1 MQSGSIN
8 QPPKQQVQRKQPQ
21 GAEVAKN
28 QGQETVQAPENQ
40 AVEQQAPQEQAA
52 PTEKVAFG
60 AVMDVSPEA
69 LQVTDDGKGGYESE
83 MTLAFVK
90 KSDRERLEKEGAIF
104 PEVGQAVL
112 GDGIGADGSLEVVSN
127 YDTENPTSK
136 NIGASIE
143 VDKSLLQADETGA
156 RPIDSHRPIFLAD
169 GEDVLP
175 ADKKAVDRTSNV
187 IPQGYTGTLS
197 TSRAGQKTE
206 SKRIL
211 ANNITKTLGTFSGSS
226 MAGFPMPFISNYAPI
241 LALGSAGFAFNQNM
255 EARKTAQDQIGYL
268 DSQQKKSTNDM
279 VELADEMVGQGTY
292 KVSAKAHRKRLET
305 QLRQANLQLGSAGLL
320 ALAGGTSIVGSLANA
335 GVAGFAGMAGAA
347 AATPFLAGASVLM
360 GNGAMVFNSLAE
372 LKDLSKER
380 AELKALQ
387 DNGETHVDRVVEF
400 MNQIQDPNTGKVVAK
415 RPEALG
421 DEPVKMPISER
432 LKQIDKEMRTQRFMA
447 AAFSGSAA
455 TIGSM
460 LTGIGTMS
468 VVGPLSLAPAAAVGG
483 VQSAIRLKALNGEK
497 KELLE
502 AQKNGETM
510 IMQDIQQ
517 NDGSWKKE
525 SVPIST
531 LLAENK
537 KEANKHKLIITAAG
551 TFGAGVGLTL
561 GAGMSLAAASPLLLV
576 PLAVGAMLFPDKV
589 KAFANKVKDFLSGTL
604 GELGQSARAV
614 KKETGKEADKFAG
627 SLDEKLAGLKES
639 NPELFAPRDESS
651 IPFKK
656 DKPGGYF
663 TELKEMA
670 KGYATA
676 DSSMERHER
685 LREINSWIERAPD
698 AAKPGLRLFQEELT
712 NMSMN
717 VEAQWLAR
725 DIAMEM
731 KTPITEKVVS
741 DDRVKARISELKFPT
756 DNIRDQYEESLY
768 IENSPQKSQNLHQ
781 QSQAGDR
788 DASRKL
794 ARAEVFKAARIL
806 ALKERN
812 LGVDLYTRYVDAIQQ
827 PEDQDNLELLIKEV
841 GYKQQVAVTGEEI
854 EQVSAAHRTLSTPL
868 QLAPENPQPHQQKL
882 GGAVEEMKK
891 ADPEAAAKFL
901 EADAKISNPETFK
914 GMNAQ
919 EALAE
924 RTKLN
929 AVYQAA
935 RRDLKKSAPDALK
948 TYQEADE
955 KLRTLAR
962 MEPQQQVQT
971 AVALQ
976 GPEARME
983 NAFRSLSKQQ
993 PKLAEQLGD
1002 AFAKLNNPREY
1013 EGLTD
1018 QQIKAVKTA
1027 NSLELAKARQKLT
1040 KKEPELMK
1048 LWDGAR
1054 KEVEDAYFERSADP
1068 QVRANVMA
1076 DPVVN
1081 KAAKELGLGSEEIE
1095 GITNALMKFMI
1106 LEDRRELTSQLTDKD
1121 GERKPKMEELAA
1133 VVDRT
1138 LMRESAKAL
1147 NGGADFEPPEKVDP
1161 QSDRNVQA
1169 FLNQNPQVIQVLNS
1183 DQFQQLAQNMQL
1195 PADQV
1200 VQAYLSRVQAELNPV
1215 IAAEFNGRLEA
1226 GDLATKQTL
1235 DISDAVIGLIKQQTK
1250 PSEDVVNQQ
1259 LEQSMQGAVV
1269 KSILEDPDTRA
1280 RAEQLGV
1287 DAEQTMRMILTAE
1300 FSGDVSPLAKVEEQA
1315 RAGSAVAKGQLE
1327 MIQSMSQDLVAISQQ
1342 VAAQAQQGT
1351 VPPPE
1356 TQAA

>member
-28 QGQETVQAPENQ
+28 QGQETAQAPANQ
-40 AVEQQAPQEQAA
+40 AVEQAPQEQSV

-60 AVMDVSPEA
+60 AVMDVSPDA
-69 LQVTDDGKGGYESE
+69 LQVKDDGKGGYESE

-127 YDTENPTSK
+127 YDTENPISK

-143 VDKSLLQADETGA
+143 VEKSLLEADETGA

-175 ADKKAVDRTSNV
+175 ADKKAVDKTSNV
-187 IPQGYTGTLS
+187 IPQGYTGTLA

-226 MAGFPMPFISNYAPI
+226 MAGFPMPFISSYAPI
-241 LALGSAGFAFNQNM
+241 LALGSAGFAFNQNT

-268 DSQQKKSTNDM
+268 ESQQKRSTNDM

-380 AELKALQ
+380 SELKALQ
-387 DNGETHVDRVVEF
+387 DSGETHVDRVVEF
-400 MNQIQDPNTGKVVAK
+400 MNQIQDPNSGKVVAK

-510 IMQDIQQ
+510 IEQDIQQ

-525 SVPIST
+525 RVPIST

-537 KEANKHKLIITAAG
+537 KETNKHKLIITAAG
-551 TFGAGVGLTL
+551 TFGAGIGLTL

-589 KAFANKVKDFLSGTL
+589 KAFADKVKDFLSGTL

-627 SLDEKLAGLKES
+627 SIDEKLAALKES
-639 NPELFAPRDESS
+639 SPELFAARDESA

-698 AAKPGLRLFQEELT
+698 AAKPGLQLFQEELT

-725 DIAMEM
+725 DISMEM
-731 KTPITEKVVS
+731 KTPITEKVVN
-741 DDRVKARISELKFPT
+741 DDRVKARITELDFPADT
-756 DNIRDQYEESLY
+756 IRDQYEESLY
-768 IENSPQKSQNLHQ
+768 IENSPQKANALLQD
-781 QSQAGDR
+781 SQAGDR

-812 LGVDLYTRYVDAIQQ
+812 LGVDLYTRYVDAIQRA
-827 PEDQDNLELLIKEV
+827 EDEDNLELLIKEV

-854 EQVSAAHRTLSTPL
+854 EQVSAAHRTLNTPL

-882 GGAVEEMKK
+882 GVAVEEMKK

-901 EADAKISNPETFK
+901 ETDAKISNPETFK

-919 EALAE
+919 QALAE

-929 AVYQAA
+929 AVYQGA
-935 RRDLKKSAPDALK
+935 RRTLKKSAPDALK

-962 MEPQQQVQT
+962 TGPQQQVQA

-983 NAFRSLSKQQ
+983 NAFRSLSKQE
-993 PKLAEQLGD
+993 PKLAQELGD

-1018 QQIKAVKTA
+1018 QQVKAVKTA
-1027 NSLELAKARQKLT
+1027 HSMELGKARKKLM

-1054 KEVEDAYFERSADP
+1054 QEVENAYFERSADP
-1068 QVRANVMA
+1068 QVRANVLA

-1081 KAAKELGLGSEEIE
+1081 KAAKELGLGTEEIE
-1095 GITNALMKFMI
+1095 RLTNALMKFMI
-1106 LEDRRELTSQLTDKD
+1106 LEDRRELTTQLTDAD

-1133 VVDRT
+1133 VVDRA

-1147 NGGADFEPPEKVDP
+1147 NGGADFEPPERVEP
-1161 QSDRNVQA
+1161 QADRNVQA

-1183 DQFQQLAQNMQL
+1183 APFQQLAQSMQL
-1195 PADQV
+1195 PVEQV

-1215 IAAEFNGRLEA
+1215 LAAEFNGRLEA

-1250 PSEDVVNQQ
+1250 PSEGVVNQQ
-1259 LEQSMQGAVV
+1259 LEQSMQGDVV
-1269 KSILEDPDTRA
+1269 KSILNDPDTKA

-1327 MIQSMSQDLVAISQQ
+1327 LIQSMSQDLVAISQQ
-1342 VAAQAQQGT
+1342 VAAQAQQGD
-1351 VPPPE
+1351 VPSPQSE
-1356 TQAA
+1356 AA

>member
-21 GAEVAKN
+21 GAEVVKN
-28 QGQETVQAPENQ
+28 QGQETAQAPENQ
-40 AVEQQAPQEQAA
+40 AVEQTSQEQAV
-52 PTEKVAFG
+52 PTERVAFG
-60 AVMDVSPEA
+60 AVMDVSPDA
-69 LQVTDDGKGGYESE
+69 LQVKDDGKGGYESE

-136 NIGASIE
+136 NVGASIE
-143 VDKSLLQADETGA
+143 VDKSLLEPDETGA
-156 RPIDSHRPIFLAD
+156 RPLDSHRPIFLAD
-169 GEDVLP
+169 GEDILP
-175 ADKKAVDRTSNV
+175 VDKKAVDKTSNV
-187 IPQGYTGTLS
+187 IPQGYTGTLG

-268 DSQQKKSTNDM
+268 ETQQKRSTNDM

-380 AELKALQ
+380 SELKALQ
-387 DNGETHVDRVVEF
+387 DSGETHVDRVVEF
-400 MNQIQDPNTGKVVAK
+400 MNQIQDPNSGKVVAK

-421 DEPVKMPISER
+421 DEPVKMPITER

-502 AQKNGETM
+502 AQKKGETM
-510 IMQDIQQ
+510 IDQDIQQ

-525 SVPIST
+525 RVPIST

-614 KKETGKEADKFAG
+614 KKETGKEADKFA
-627 SLDEKLAGLKES
+627 SSIDEKLATLKES
-639 NPELFAPRDESS
+639 SPELFAARDESA

-698 AAKPGLRLFQEELT
+698 AAKPGLKLFQEELT

-725 DIAMEM
+725 DISMEM
-731 KTPITEKVVS
+731 KTPITEKVVT
-741 DDRVKARISELKFPT
+741 DDRVKARISELDFPADT
-756 DNIRDQYEESLY
+756 IRDQYEESLY
-768 IENSPQKSQNLHQ
+768 IENSPQKANALLQD
-781 QSQAGDR
+781 SQAGDR

-812 LGVDLYTRYVDAIQQ
+812 LGVDLYTRYVDAIQRA
-827 PEDQDNLELLIKEV
+827 EDEDNLELLIKEV

-854 EQVSAAHRTLSTPL
+854 EQVSAAHRTLNTPL

-882 GGAVEEMKK
+882 GMAVEELKK
-891 ADPEAAAKFL
+891 ADPEAAKQFL
-901 EADAKISNPETFK
+901 ETDAKISNPETFK

-929 AVYQAA
+929 AVYQAG
-935 RRDLKKSAPDALK
+935 RRALKKSAPDALK
-948 TYQEADE
+948 TYQEADD

-962 MEPQQQVQT
+962 LEPQQQVQT

-983 NAFRSLSKQQ
+983 NAFRSLSKQE
-993 PKLAEQLGD
+993 PKLAQELGD

-1027 NSLELAKARQKLT
+1027 NSMELGKARNKLM

-1054 KEVEDAYFERSADP
+1054 REVEDAYFERSADP
-1068 QVRANVMA
+1068 QVRVNVMA
-1076 DPVVN
+1076 DPVVT
-1081 KAAKELGLGSEEIE
+1081 KAAKELGLGSEEVE
-1095 GITNALMKFMI
+1095 GLTNALMKFMI
-1106 LEDRRELTSQLTDKD
+1106 LEDRRELTAQLTDSE

-1133 VVDRT
+1133 VVDRA

-1147 NGGADFEPPEKVDP
+1147 NGGADFEPPEKVEP
-1161 QSDRNVQA
+1161 QADRNVQA
-1169 FLNQNPQVIQVLNS
+1169 FLNQNPQVVQVLNS
-1183 DQFQQLAQNMQL
+1183 AQFQQLAQNMQL
-1195 PADQV
+1195 PVEQV

-1235 DISDAVIGLIKQQTK
+1235 DVSDAVIGLIKQQTK
-1250 PSEDVVNQQ
+1250 PSEEVVNQQ
-1259 LEQSMQGAVV
+1259 LEQSMQGVVV
-1269 KSILEDPDTRA
+1269 KSILEDPDTKA

-1327 MIQSMSQDLVAISQQ
+1327 LIQSMSQDLVAISQQ
-1342 VAAQAQQGT
+1342 VAAQAQQGE
-1351 VPPPE
+1351 VPPP
-1356 TQAA
+1356 QADAA